1 MRRATTDFAS
11 RISHPPIQA
20 DSNPDLTAEYQS
32 KTGIKPTR
40 PGQPRTQVTTS
51 PTPTFRLCSNERQP
65 KNQHNLTYKPHALPL
80 VALLVAQP
88 LAPLVALLVG
98 QAVALLV
105 ACWWWLVVGVLEWR
119 GTARRVA
126 VPSLGFCCVVA
137 VSYSPTTYRLQY
149 HWRCR
154 A

>member
-1 MRRATTDFAS
+1 MVAWWGAVLGELHATFV
-11 RISHPPIQA
+11 
-20 DSNPDLTAEYQS
+20 DSS
-32 KTGIKPTR
+32 
-40 PGQPRTQVTTS
+40 PGGGR
-51 PTPTFRLCSNERQP
+51 
-65 KNQHNLTYKPHALPL
+65 ALPL

-88 LAPLVALLVG
+88 LAQPVAQPLA

-105 ACWWWLVVGVLEWR
+105 AQPVAQPVAPPLMLLVAQPLAPLVALLSVVRTKRVRHPILDDVWPGGLWWGCEWR

>member
-1 MRRATTDFAS
+1 MVCVSVAIPAIGLRGAARCRGELHATFV
-11 RISHPPIQA
+11 
-20 DSNPDLTAEYQS
+20 DSS
-32 KTGIKPTR
+32 
-40 PGQPRTQVTTS
+40 PGGGR
-51 PTPTFRLCSNERQP
+51 
-65 KNQHNLTYKPHALPL
+65 ALPL

-88 LAPLVALLVG
+88 LTQPLAPPVAQLVG
-98 QAVALLV
+98 LAVAVGL
-105 ACWWWLVVGVLEWR
+105 WWLKWR

>member
-1 MRRATTDFAS
+1 MVAWWGAVLGELHATFVDSSPGGGRALSLVALLVAQ
-11 RISHPPIQA
+11 PLAQA
-20 DSNPDLTAEYQS
+20 VA
-32 KTGIKPTR
+32 
-40 PGQPRTQVTTS
+40 QP
-51 PTPTFRLCSNERQP
+51 L
-65 KNQHNLTYKPHALPL
+65 
-80 VALLVAQP
+80 ALLVAQP

-98 QAVALLV
+98 QPLAPLV
-105 ACWWWLVVGVLEWR
+105 AFRWWLVVGVLKWR

>member
-1 MRRATTDFAS
+1 MGELHATFV
-11 RISHPPIQA
+11 
-20 DSNPDLTAEYQS
+20 DS
-32 KTGIKPTR
+32 KPGGGR
-40 PGQPRTQVTTS
+40 
-51 PTPTFRLCSNERQP
+51 
-65 KNQHNLTYKPHALPL
+65 ALPL

-88 LAPLVALLVG
+88 LAVALLVG
-98 QAVALLV
+98 QAVALPVAVAV
-105 ACWWWLVVGVLEWR
+105 ACGVGVLEWR

>member
-1 MRRATTDFAS
+1 MVAWCGAVLGELHATFV
-11 RISHPPIQA
+11 
-20 DSNPDLTAEYQS
+20 DS
-32 KTGIKPTR
+32 KP
-40 PGQPRTQVTTS
+40 GGD
-51 PTPTFRLCSNERQP
+51 
-65 KNQHNLTYKPHALPL
+65 HALPL

-98 QAVALLV
+98 QAVALLWRSGGGLWWG
-105 ACWWWLVVGVLEWR
+105 CWNGEGRHAVWR
-119 GTARRVA
+119 CRPCR
-126 VPSLGFCCVVA
+126 FCCVVA

>member
-1 MRRATTDFAS
+1 MLGELHATFV
-11 RISHPPIQA
+11 
-20 DSNPDLTAEYQS
+20 DSS
-32 KTGIKPTR
+32 
-40 PGQPRTQVTTS
+40 PGGGR
-51 PTPTFRLCSNERQP
+51 
-65 KNQHNLTYKPHALPL
+65 ALPL

-88 LAPLVALLVG
+88 LAPLVALLSVVRTKRVQLPNVRRRLAYSG
-98 QAVALLV
+98 
-105 ACWWWLVVGVLEWR
+105 WWVLEWR

>member
-1 MRRATTDFAS
+1 MVAWCGAVLGELHATFV
-11 RISHPPIQA
+11 
-20 DSNPDLTAEYQS
+20 DS
-32 KTGIKPTR
+32 KPGGGR
-40 PGQPRTQVTTS
+40 
-51 PTPTFRLCSNERQP
+51 
-65 KNQHNLTYKPHALPL
+65 ALPL

-88 LAPLVALLVG
+88 LTQPLAPPVAQLVG
-98 QAVALLV
+98 QAVAV
-105 ACWWWLVVGVLEWR
+105 AWWLWWVLKWR

>member
-1 MRRATTDFAS
+1 MVAWWGAVLGELHATFV
-11 RISHPPIQA
+11 
-20 DSNPDLTAEYQS
+20 DSS
-32 KTGIKPTR
+32 
-40 PGQPRTQVTTS
+40 PGGD
-51 PTPTFRLCSNERQP
+51 
-65 KNQHNLTYKPHALPL
+65 HALPL

-88 LAPLVALLVG
+88 LAVALPVG
-98 QAVALLV
+98 QAVAVGL
-105 ACWWWLVVGVLEWR
+105 WWGLKWR

>member
-1 MRRATTDFAS
+1 MVAWWGAGLGELHATFV
-11 RISHPPIQA
+11 
-20 DSNPDLTAEYQS
+20 DSS
-32 KTGIKPTR
+32 
-40 PGQPRTQVTTS
+40 PGGD
-51 PTPTFRLCSNERQP
+51 
-65 KNQHNLTYKPHALPL
+65 HALPL

-88 LAPLVALLVG
+88 LAP
-98 QAVALLV
+98 LV

>member
-1 MRRATTDFAS
+1 MVAWCGAVLGELHATFV
-11 RISHPPIQA
+11 
-20 DSNPDLTAEYQS
+20 DS
-32 KTGIKPTR
+32 KP
-40 PGQPRTQVTTS
+40 GGD
-51 PTPTFRLCSNERQP
+51 
-65 KNQHNLTYKPHALPL
+65 HALPL

-88 LAPLVALLVG
+88 LALLVALLSVVRTKRV
-98 QAVALLV
+98 QLPNTRRRLA
-105 ACWWWLVVGVLEWR
+105 WWLVVGVLKWR

>member
-1 MRRATTDFAS
+1 MVAWCGAVLGELHATFVDSKPGGGRALS
-11 RISHPPIQA
+11 
-20 DSNPDLTAEYQS
+20 
-32 KTGIKPTR
+32 
-40 PGQPRTQVTTS
+40 
-51 PTPTFRLCSNERQP
+51 
-65 KNQHNLTYKPHALPL
+65 L

-88 LAPLVALLVG
+88 LAPL
-98 QAVALLV
+98 LV
-105 ACWWWLVVGVLEWR
+105 ACGGVLEWR